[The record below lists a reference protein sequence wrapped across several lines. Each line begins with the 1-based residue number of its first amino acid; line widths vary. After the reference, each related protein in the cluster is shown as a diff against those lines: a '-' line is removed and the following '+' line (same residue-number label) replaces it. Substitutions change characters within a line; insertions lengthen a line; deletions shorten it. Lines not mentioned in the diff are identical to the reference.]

1 MPGTLGVCLPGAPWD
16 FQSIMGLMA
25 QNYDGLV
32 MNSGVQEL
40 SKSRSSE
47 FEKRAA
53 DIADLMRTEIAI
65 EFRARLQA
73 ELSEEIAV
81 TTENLQKTDAE
92 IAAAADSDAFNLG
105 NVLKLKTQRLELAS
119 YLKGLEFCAAKVA
132 KS

>member
-1 MPGTLGVCLPGAPWD
+1 
-16 FQSIMGLMA
+16 MGLMA

-53 DIADLMRTEIAI
+53 IADLMRVEIATKL
-65 EFRARLQA
+65 RARLQA
-73 ELSEEIAV
+73 ELAEEIAV

-92 IAAAADSDAFNLG
+92 IAAAAESDAFNLG

>member
-1 MPGTLGVCLPGAPWD
+1 
-16 FQSIMGLMA
+16 MGLMA
-25 QNYDGLV
+25 QTYDALV

-53 DIADLMRTEIAI
+53 DIADLMRVEIATKL
-65 EFRARLQA
+65 RARLQA
-73 ELSEEIAV
+73 ELAEEIAV

-92 IAAAADSDAFNLG
+92 IAAAAESDAFNLG